1 MNGASACSSGR
12 RINRAASSV
21 GCCRA
26 DTRKLVSP
34 FARLRQLRLQDSLR
48 TQERPTRTR
57 NCPAP
62 RRLAR
67 SSQKPH
73 VEMEDVEAASS
84 RIRGRLSPQVKP
96 LLSAV
101 GQGDSGPVGIGGLG
115 TKERLNEVPAPRG
128 KASREGGGC
137 RRVTVA
143 RGNQG
148 ALPWLSAKPP
158 RALAFTCDPR
168 LDTIVAMDLV
178 DWVEEAE
185 SLLRLDGL
193 WPEQDEER
201 ARGVL
206 EEAALQGPAAVTHA
220 IHALRRELRERD
232 RRVRGQSAAS
242 GWIAFR
248 WP

>member
-1 MNGASACSSGR
+1 
-12 RINRAASSV
+12 
-21 GCCRA
+21 
-26 DTRKLVSP
+26 
-34 FARLRQLRLQDSLR
+34 
-48 TQERPTRTR
+48 
-57 NCPAP
+57 
-62 RRLAR
+62 
-67 SSQKPH
+67 
-73 VEMEDVEAASS
+73 
-84 RIRGRLSPQVKP
+84 
-96 LLSAV
+96 
-101 GQGDSGPVGIGGLG
+101 
-115 TKERLNEVPAPRG
+115 
-128 KASREGGGC
+128 
-137 RRVTVA
+137 
-143 RGNQG
+143 
-148 ALPWLSAKPP
+148 
-158 RALAFTCDPR
+158 LAFTCDPR

-206 EEAALQGPAAVTHA
+206 EETALQGPAAVTHA